1 MVLNQAVPTREA
13 IMAACERFLGGHGM
27 MRPHDEL
34 RALAAATA
42 PDESADVYG
51 KGNLIEAF
59 EREIAAIL
67 GTEAALFLPTGTMA
81 QQIALRIWAERKH
94 HDTVAYHPMC
104 HVETKEEKGYQRLH
118 GLHARLVG
126 DARRLMTREDLDTVA
141 EPVAAL
147 LIELPQR
154 DLGGMLPSWE
164 ALQAQTAWARER
176 GAAVHMDGARLWESA
191 PFYGRSYA
199 EIAGLFDSVYVS
211 FYKGIGAMAGS
222 ALAGSAD
229 FIAEAR
235 VWQVRHGGRIIHLFP
250 YVLSARTNLR
260 QRLDRFSHYHAR
272 AVTIANVLQAIP
284 GIVVKPEPPQTNM
297 MHVSLHGDPERLEA
311 AAHAIAREENVAL
324 FRALRPTD
332 LPNWTMFELSIG
344 DAADAL
350 TDDEIR
356 ASFTRVMTAGAT
368 G

>member
-1 MVLNQAVPTREA
+1 
-13 IMAACERFLGGHGM
+13 
-27 MRPHDEL
+27 
-34 RALAAATA
+34 
-42 PDESADVYG
+42 
-51 KGNLIEAF
+51 
-59 EREIAAIL
+59 
-67 GTEAALFLPTGTMA
+67 
-81 QQIALRIWAERKH
+81 
-94 HDTVAYHPMC
+94 
-104 HVETKEEKGYQRLH
+104 LH

-126 DARRLMTREDLDTVA
+126 DARRLMTREDLDAVA

-260 QRLDRFSHYHAR
+260 QRLDRFPHYHAR
-272 AVTIANVLQAIP
+272 AVAIANVLHAIP
-284 GIVVKPEPPQTNM
+284 GIVVKPDPPQTNM
-297 MHVSLHGDPERLEA
+297 VHVSMQGDQERLEA
-311 AAHAIAREENVAL
+311 AALAIAREEKVAL
-324 FRALRPTD
+324 FRSLRPTD
-332 LPNWTMFELSIG
+332 LPNWFMFELSIG

-356 ASFTRVMTAGAT
+356 TSFTRVMTAGET
-368 G
+368 N

>member
-1 MVLNQAVPTREA
+1 MAVNQATPTREA
-13 IMAACERFLGGHGM
+13 IMGACERFLGGHGP

-34 RALAAATA
+34 AALAAATS
-42 PDESADVYG
+42 PDEDADVYG
-51 KGNLIEAF
+51 KGGLIEDF
-59 EREIAAIL
+59 ECEIAGLL
-67 GTEAALFLPTGTMA
+67 GAEAALFLPTGTMA
-81 QQIALRIWAERKH
+81 QQIALRIWAEWKCCE
-94 HDTVAYHPMC
+94 TVAFHPMC

-126 DARRLMTREDLDTVA
+126 DARRLMTLADLQTVA

-154 DLGGMLPSWE
+154 DLGGMLPTWE
-164 ALQAQTAWARER
+164 ELQAQTAWARER
-176 GAAVHMDGARLWESA
+176 GAAVHLDGARLWESA
-191 PFYGRSYA
+191 PYYGRSYA

-222 ALAGSAD
+222 ALAGSAA

-260 QRLDRFSHYHAR
+260 QRLDRFPHYHAR
-272 AVTIANVLQAIP
+272 AIAIAAALRTIP
-284 GIVVKPEPPQTNM
+284 GIVVKPDPPQTHM
-297 MHVSLHGDPERLEA
+297 MHVYLHGDPERLEA
-311 AAHAIAREENVAL
+311 AALAIAREEHVAL
-324 FRALRPTD
+324 FRSLRPTD
-332 LPNWTMFELSIG
+332 LPDWTMFELSIG

-356 ASFTRVMTAGAT
+356 DYFTRVTTAGET
-368 G
+368 K

>member
-1 MVLNQAVPTREA
+1 MVLNQATPTKEA
-13 IMAACERFLGGHGM
+13 IMEACERFLGGHGP
-27 MRPHDEL
+27 MRPHDAL
-34 RALAAATA
+34 TALAAATA
-42 PDESADVYG
+42 PDERADVYG
-51 KGNLIEAF
+51 KGDLIEAF
-59 EREIAAIL
+59 EQEIATLL

-81 QQIALRIWAERKH
+81 QQIALRIWAGWKRC
-94 HDTVAYHPMC
+94 DTIAYHPMC
-104 HVETKEEKGYQRLH
+104 HVETKEEKGYQQLH

-126 DARRLMTREDLDTVA
+126 DARRLMTLEDVQTVA
-141 EPVAAL
+141 EPIAAL

-164 ALQAQTAWARER
+164 ELRAQTAWARER

-260 QRLDRFSHYHAR
+260 QRLGRFPHYHER
-272 AVTIANVLQAIP
+272 AIAIANVLHGVP
-284 GIVVKPEPPQTNM
+284 GIVVKPDPPQTHM
-297 MHVSLHGDPERLEA
+297 MHVYLHGDPKRLKENA
-311 AAHAIAREENVAL
+311 LAIAREEHVAL
-324 FRALRPTD
+324 FRSLRPTD
-332 LPNWTMFELSIG
+332 LPNWSMFELSIG

-350 TDDEIR
+350 TDNEIR
-356 ASFTRVMTAGAT
+356 DYFTRVMTA
-368 G
+368 